1 MGEKAKAVLEKV
13 KEFAKKHVKALIVAL
28 AVVVV
33 LVAGILIWVGS
44 RPYEVLFTE
53 LNSNEMSSILGYMEE
68 LGVTDY
74 KVEDADTILV
84 KESQVNSLKVKLLME
99 GYPQTGFAYTYTQSS
114 GMLSTESERAQAA
127 LLDLQNRLSA
137 TVRCFE
143 GVREAVVTIDP
154 GEDLNYILDT
164 SRSVDATAAVFVTL
178 KDYATLSTEQ
188 AAAIRRLVAH
198 SVSGLDINSV
208 TIEDAQ
214 GNRYST
220 GDSVSDG
227 EASALKLQLEQE
239 WENKI
244 RTEVMRVLT
253 PFYGDEHV
261 KVAVRCVVDVN
272 QIVEESNE
280 VILPDYA
287 LDGSTNGAGIIG
299 SRIYSYVVVRDGET
313 TVGGVVGSETNSEDS
328 NFSEYVEDLDKIT
341 EGATNVDI
349 SGQIDYNNSTRKKHI
364 VQTAG
369 YLTACTISVSI
380 DADVAGEIDEQAI
393 SVHIARAAGIIG
405 KYNEETG
412 IEYLGDKISVKA
424 MPFYHEPVIPLP
436 GAWDW
441 LPDWFE
447 IWMLY
452 AAGAALLLLIIII
465 IIICVAI
472 RKHKKKKK
480 EKAKKT
486 DEQIAREIDEFLA
499 AAAAAAQQEAEGA
512 DVMSLQ
518 SEKSI
523 ELRQDIRKFADE
535 SPEIAAQLLRGWLR
549 EGDDNG

>member
-1 MGEKAKAVLEKV
+1 MNDKV
-13 KEFAKKHVKALIVAL
+13 KAFWGKVKDFAKKHVKKLIAALVIVLVAVA
-28 AVVVV
+28 AVVVW
-33 LVAGILIWVGS
+33 AAT

-53 LNSNEMSSILGYMEE
+53 LNSTEMSSILSYMNEI
-68 LGVTDY
+68 GATDY
-74 KVEDADTILV
+74 KVEGNDTILV
-84 KESQVNSLKVKLLME
+84 KESQVDSLKVQLLME
-99 GYPQTGFAYTYTQSS
+99 GYPQTGFAYTYSS
-114 GMLSTESERAQAA
+114 NAGMLSTESERAQAA
-127 LLDLQNRLSA
+127 LQDLQNRLSA

-143 GVREAVVTIDP
+143 GVREAVVNIDL

-164 SRSVDATAAVFVTL
+164 SRSVEATAAVFVTMNSFSSL
-178 KDYATLSTEQ
+178 TTEQ

-198 SVSGLDINSV
+198 SVSGLDISAV

-214 GNRYST
+214 GNTYST
-220 GDSVSDG
+220 GDSVSDS
-227 EASALKLQLEQE
+227 EASALKLQLELE

-253 PFYGDEHV
+253 PWYGKDHV

-299 SRIYSYVVVRDGET
+299 SRIYNYVVVRYGNT

-328 NFSEYVEDLDKIT
+328 NFSEYVEDLDQIT
-341 EGATNVDI
+341 EGSAEFDV

-380 DADVAGEIDEQAI
+380 DSDVAGEIDQQAI

-405 KYNEETG
+405 TYDEETG
-412 IEYLGDKISVKA
+412 IEYLGDKISVMA
-424 MPFYHEPVIPLP
+424 QPFYHEPVIELP
-436 GAWDW
+436 GRWDW

-447 IWMLY
+447 VWMLY
-452 AAGAALLLLIIII
+452 AAGAALVLILIII
-465 IIICVAI
+465 IIICVAVH
-472 RKHKKKKK
+472 KHKKKKK
-480 EKAKKT
+480 AKKS
-486 DEQIAREIDEFLA
+486 DAEIARNIDEFLA
-499 AAAAAAQQEAEGA
+499 AAAAAQAANNGA

-549 EGDDNG
+549 GDDDNG